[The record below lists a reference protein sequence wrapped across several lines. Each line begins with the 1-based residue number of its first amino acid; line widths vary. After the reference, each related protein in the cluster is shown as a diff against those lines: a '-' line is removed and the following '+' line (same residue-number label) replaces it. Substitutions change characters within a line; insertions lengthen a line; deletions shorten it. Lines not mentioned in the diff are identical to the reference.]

1 MLIISIIPL
10 IILTSYTM
18 KLIYSEI
25 LDQIIDTR
33 KVGINWIADSLEAS
47 ISNYMNQLYI
57 FEVDKRL
64 RKDILSWTEEKG
76 VLDYTAQERLKN
88 AFQTA
93 ISIDSKI
100 NSIELVNLHSGEI
113 FMALRSGTVILEK
126 QNDQPVWSERDPN
139 LQNNLFFMK
148 DKNEILVIHQINR
161 FETKTPKALIIIH
174 LKPEALGG
182 FLAKIKTSGEESVIL
197 LNDDN
202 QVVQMNAGKKPP
214 SEVKILSLVKE
225 MKSSGKGKFIE
236 LKGHFYFYNS
246 VRDSKLQVL
255 HIVPNTILM
264 NALKQTLF
272 LSIFI
277 VALTLIVVIF
287 FSILFSRMISRP
299 IIELSKHMQTV
310 NLDSVSNTRTIQRQ
324 DEIGFLQSSFYEMI
338 DRNQKLIAQEY
349 HNEIEKRD
357 AQLRALQAQINPHFM
372 YNTLQVMGGIALEK
386 QAQEIYSITLALSDI
401 MRYSLNFSKELVQLR
416 EEIVYLNSYLFIQN
430 QRFGNRLHINYSIPD
445 SLLNILIPKL
455 VIQPIIENC
464 LEHGLTSKTGDWNI
478 TISAEAINEGEM
490 FLTIGDNGLGMT
502 KERLDFIQSELTL
515 GTKKAIRSDSN
526 IGLNNVNSRI
536 GLQYGPSYG
545 VNIHSIEGQGTTV
558 HIHMKILREED

>member
-1 MLIISIIPL
+1 MKIKRLLYELSIRKKLFATMLIISIIPL

-64 RKDILSWTEEKG
+64 RKDILSWTEENG

-148 DKNEILVIHQINR
+148 DKKEILVIHQINR

-197 LNDDN
+197 LNDAN
-202 QVVQMNAGKKPP
+202 QVVQMNVGKEPP
-214 SEVKILSLVKE
+214 SEVKILSLIKE
-225 MKSSGKGKFIE
+225 MKSSGKGNFIE

-255 HIVPNTILM
+255 HIVPNTIWY
-264 NALKQTLF
+264 
-272 LSIFI
+272 
-277 VALTLIVVIF
+277 
-287 FSILFSRMISRP
+287 
-299 IIELSKHMQTV
+299 V
-310 NLDSVSNTRTIQRQ
+310 N
-324 DEIGFLQSSFYEMI
+324 
-338 DRNQKLIAQEY
+338 
-349 HNEIEKRD
+349 
-357 AQLRALQAQINPHFM
+357 
-372 YNTLQVMGGIALEK
+372 
-386 QAQEIYSITLALSDI
+386 
-401 MRYSLNFSKELVQLR
+401 
-416 EEIVYLNSYLFIQN
+416 
-430 QRFGNRLHINYSIPD
+430 
-445 SLLNILIPKL
+445 
-455 VIQPIIENC
+455 
-464 LEHGLTSKTGDWNI
+464 
-478 TISAEAINEGEM
+478 
-490 FLTIGDNGLGMT
+490 T
-502 KERLDFIQSELTL
+502 K
-515 GTKKAIRSDSN
+515 
-526 IGLNNVNSRI
+526 
-536 GLQYGPSYG
+536 
-545 VNIHSIEGQGTTV
+545 
-558 HIHMKILREED
+558 